1 MRHVVVRAVVG
12 VILLAALASALLP
25 AVRTPFIDALTRL
38 RVAAFAKSTSG
49 TLPEQAHRPRALTV
63 TVTPA
68 RERDFVDRLFVSGTL
83 VARDEALV
91 GAQIDGLRIVE
102 LLAEDGDR
110 VEKAQVLARLDRSQL
125 DALLGQNDAALLRA
139 DAAIAQAR
147 NQIEQ
152 SEAMWAQASADLGR
166 AKKLDP
172 AIITQAT
179 LDQRIASARS
189 SEAQVAGA
197 KSALAVAVAEKRSR
211 EAERRELMVR
221 IDRTDVRA
229 PVAGI
234 VSRRTARLG
243 ALAMSAGEALFRIIS
258 DGAIDLEAEVPEDAL
273 ARLRLGMSAT
283 IDLSGIDNRTTGTVR
298 LIASEVDK
306 ATRLGKVRIALPK
319 NTDAR
324 IGSFAS
330 GRVEIARR
338 LAVGIPATAVT
349 QGAGPDTIA
358 IVRDGRISLRTITP
372 GVINDGLIE
381 VNGLAVG
388 ESVVMRGGAFVHDG
402 DEVHAIT
409 AEGAREA
416 TR

>member
-1 MRHVVVRAVVG
+1 MRRVAPVLLGVV
-12 VILLAALASALLP
+12 LLAALTSALLP
-25 AVRTPFIDALTRL
+25 AVRAPFVNAARL
-38 RVAAFAKSTSG
+38 GVMAFAELTSTA
-49 TLPEQAHRPRALTV
+49 LPEPARPPRALAV
-63 TVTPA
+63 TVTQA

-83 VARDEALV
+83 AARDEALV

-102 LLAEDGDR
+102 LLAEDGDW

-125 DALLGQNDAALLRA
+125 DALLSQNDAALLRA
-139 DAAIAQAR
+139 DAAIAQAH

-152 SEAMWAQASADLGR
+152 SEAMWAQAAADLGR

-172 AIITQAT
+172 TIITQAT
-179 LDQRIASARS
+179 LDQRIASARA

-197 KSALAVAVAEKRSR
+197 KSALAVAQAEKRSR

-243 ALAMSAGEALFRIIS
+243 ALAMSVGEALFRIIT
-258 DGAIDLEAEVPEDAL
+258 DGAVDLEADVPEDAL
-273 ARLRLGMSAT
+273 ARLRIGMSAT
-283 IDLSGIDNRTTGTVR
+283 IDLAGVDNRVIGTVR

-306 ATRLGKVRIALPK
+306 ATRLGKVRIALPR
-319 NTDAR
+319 DAPAR

-330 GRVEIARR
+330 GSVEIARR

-349 QGAGPDTIA
+349 KGIGPDTIA
-358 IVRDGRISLRTITP
+358 TVRNGRISLRAVTP

-381 VNGLAVG
+381 VHGLAVG
-388 ESVVMRGGAFVHDG
+388 ETVVMRGAAFVHDG
-402 DEVHAIT
+402 DEVRAI
-409 AEGAREA
+409 ASESAREA

>member
-1 MRHVVVRAVVG
+1 MRRVAPVLLG
-12 VILLAALASALLP
+12 IILVAPLASALLP
-25 AVRTPFIDALTRL
+25 AVRAQFMNVARLGGAVFAELT
-38 RVAAFAKSTSG
+38 STA
-49 TLPEQAHRPRALTV
+49 LPEPAHPPRALAV
-63 TVTPA
+63 TVTQA

-83 VARDEALV
+83 VARDEAMV

-102 LLAEDGDR
+102 LLAEDGDW

-139 DAAIAQAR
+139 DAAIAQAH

-179 LDQRIASARS
+179 LDQRIASARA

-197 KSALAVAVAEKRSR
+197 KSALAVAQAEKRSR

-243 ALAMSAGEALFRIIS
+243 ALAMSVGETLFRIIT

-273 ARLRLGMSAT
+273 VRLRLSMSAT
-283 IDLSGIDNRTTGTVR
+283 IDLPGIDNHIVGTVR

-306 ATRLGKVRIALPK
+306 ATRLGKVRIALP
-319 NTDAR
+319 NDAPAR

-330 GRVEIARR
+330 GWVKIARR
-338 LAVGIPATAVT
+338 MAVGVPATAVT
-349 QGAGPDTIA
+349 QGMGPDTIA
-358 IVRDGRISLRTITP
+358 IVRDGRISLRAITP

-381 VNGLAVG
+381 VNGLAAG
-388 ESVVMRGGAFVHDG
+388 ESVVMRGAAFVHDG
-402 DEVHAIT
+402 DEVHAIA